1 MSNSPI
7 DTFVGL
13 SAVLTGIDA
22 SKLAPL
28 LDPVNIKQTYFDFVQ
43 GKSETTFN
51 QLLAI
56 FASNQTQSP
65 AAIGDIILNQSGPNV
80 EYLARSIILMWY
92 LGAWYD
98 PGVLMSYNSSNPPKG
113 PVPSAGVISA
123 DAYTQGWVWSVA
135 QAHPMGYS
143 NFTFGAWSSDPPS
156 LTDFVGGTGGQ
167 P

>member
-1 MSNSPI
+1 MSNSPM
-7 DTFVGL
+7 DLFVGL

-22 SKLAPL
+22 SKLAPQ

-43 GKSETTFN
+43 GQAATTFN
-51 QLLAI
+51 TLLGI
-56 FASNQTQSP
+56 FQQNQNQPP
-65 AAIGDIILNQSGPNV
+65 AVIGNIIFSQSGPAV

-92 LGAWYD
+92 LGSWYD
-98 PGVLMSYNSSNPPKG
+98 PAVLQQYNSSQPPPG

-123 DAYTQGWVWSVA
+123 DAYTQAWVWSVA

-143 NFTFGAWSSDPPS
+143 NFSFGDWSKDPPS
-156 LTDFVGGTGGQ
+156 LTDFVGTGGGQ